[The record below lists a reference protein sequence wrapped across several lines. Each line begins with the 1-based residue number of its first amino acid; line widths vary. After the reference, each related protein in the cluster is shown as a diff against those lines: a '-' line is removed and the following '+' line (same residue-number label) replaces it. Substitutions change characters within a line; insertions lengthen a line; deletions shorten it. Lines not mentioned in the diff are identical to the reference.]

1 MSLLA
6 LLLSL
11 SLLAPPQSSPPQQSL
26 PGVQVIKFGWDKQ
39 IVGWERD
46 PFQRPI
52 ESHQDMQRQTNT
64 RRESPRRTVDADATI
79 KLHQKAPARVAFRY
93 KLTLKNAGT
102 KTIKS
107 VDWDYLFFDAPGGQV
122 IGVHQFTS
130 EEQIRPGKS
139 KQLMV
144 TTEQPPA
151 QVVSADK
158 AADKELR
165 SATGQVIIRRIQ
177 YEDGSTWE
185 LQ

>member
-11 SLLAPPQSSPPQQSL
+11 GLLTPQQSL
-26 PGVQVIKFGWDKQ
+26 PDVQVVKFGWDKQ

-52 ESHQDMQRQTNT
+52 ESHQDMQRQSNPQ
-64 RRESPRRTVDADATI
+64 RREGPRRTVDADATI
-79 KLHQKAPARVAFRY
+79 KSHQKAPAHAAFRY

-102 KTIKS
+102 RTIKS
-107 VDWDYLFFDAPGGQV
+107 VDWDYLFYDAPGGQV

-130 EEQIRPGKS
+130 EEEIRPGKR
-139 KQLMV
+139 KQLIVM
-144 TTEQPPA
+144 TEQPPA
-151 QVVSADK
+151 QIVSAGK

-165 SATGQVIIRRIQ
+165 SATGQVIIRRIE
-177 YEDGSTWE
+177 YEDGSVWE
-185 LQ
+185 SK